1 MATYHFNAQHQPF
14 PQPTRIYMAN
24 THKNS
29 GKAKPSPEPWAQNQN
44 PTADNDGSELQV
56 GETPQS
62 SRTSK
67 EGHNS

>member
-1 MATYHFNAQHQPF
+1 
-14 PQPTRIYMAN
+14 MAN
-24 THKNS
+24 TRKNS
-29 GKAKPSPEPWAQNQN
+29 GKAKPGPEPWAQNQN

-56 GETPQS
+56 GETLQS

>member
-1 MATYHFNAQHQPF
+1 MHNINSFHNLHASNFLS
-14 PQPTRIYMAN
+14 MAN
-24 THKNS
+24 TRKNS
-29 GKAKPSPEPWAQNQN
+29 GKAKSGPKPWAQNQK

-56 GETPQS
+56 GETLQS